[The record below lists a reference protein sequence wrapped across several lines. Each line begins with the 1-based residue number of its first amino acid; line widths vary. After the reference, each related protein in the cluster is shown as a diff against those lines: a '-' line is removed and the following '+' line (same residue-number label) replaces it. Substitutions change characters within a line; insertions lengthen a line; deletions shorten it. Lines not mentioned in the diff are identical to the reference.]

1 MIFVFLLHIIHC
13 KITIMDIWSQQNL
26 VERNTAALDSLLP
39 ILLWTADHRNF
50 ILCSIYSRLWIYF
63 Q

>member
-26 VERNTAALDSLLP
+26 VASNTTALDLLLP
-39 ILLWTADHRNF
+39 ILL
-50 ILCSIYSRLWIYF
+50 
-63 Q
+63 